1 MSAHLLTIKCYHYVP
16 GSCTTISEDCS
27 NQPVGTTRTQLL
39 GVRRKFGLGIPR
51 VVKLAV
57 EEEGTQ
63 QYQLQLKVG
72 GKSLAMRPSRG
83 TATPTFQTR
92 NEQQKQ
98 PADACGERNKQG
110 KKKCWAAS
118 LRGKNFRVHVLPSRD
133 AQLSGSQYLFKA
145 QNTATVPK
153 TADGNHQVLALV
165 QAKTQNRLG
174 KQTLLLS
181 VPLSLSSCSDCSGS
195 LHLPIR
201 LFDFHHLPLSDIHL
215 LPQPSPSVRQVSLKH
230 SQLLRQSP

>member
-1 MSAHLLTIKCYHYVP
+1 MNNRS
-16 GSCTTISEDCS
+16 S
-27 NQPVGTTRTQLL
+27 QQM
-39 GVRRKFGLGIPR
+39 
-51 VVKLAV
+51 LAGR
-57 EEEGTQ
+57 EI
-63 QYQLQLKVG
+63 
-72 GKSLAMRPSRG
+72 
-83 TATPTFQTR
+83 
-92 NEQQKQ
+92 
-98 PADACGERNKQG
+98 NKEK

-165 QAKTQNRLG
+165 QAKTQNRSG
-174 KQTLLLS
+174 KQTSLLS

-215 LPQPSPSVRQVSLKH
+215 LPQPSPSARQVSLKH